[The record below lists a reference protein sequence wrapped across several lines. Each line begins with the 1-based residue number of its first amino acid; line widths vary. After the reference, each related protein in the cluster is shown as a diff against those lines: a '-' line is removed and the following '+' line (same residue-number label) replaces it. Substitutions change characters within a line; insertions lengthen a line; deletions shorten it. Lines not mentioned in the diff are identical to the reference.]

1 MENRNFY
8 NQILTE
14 HNLHPEHKHDLAD
27 ANLVLEGVNPSCGD
41 DIVLKLKVEDG
52 VITDGAFVGDGCA
65 ISQASADITAGPDHR
80 RKERRCPAPGRAVPK
95 DDQRLHY
102 RGGNGGAGRGSGA
115 ARCGPHARQKS
126 NALCWVGTPWKK
138 CLTWTSSKTQSS
150 KSQKNKKTGD
160 GSLYRMNEIGDTL

>member
-52 VITDGAFVGDGCA
+52 G
-65 ISQASADITAGPDHR
+65 
-80 RKERRCPAPGRAVPK
+80 AVPI

-115 ARCGPHARQKS
+115 ARCGPHARQ
-126 NALCWVGTPWKK
+126 
-138 CLTWTSSKTQSS
+138 
-150 KSQKNKKTGD
+150 SQMRCAGLAYYGRNV
-160 GSLYRMNEIGDTL
+160 